1 MLSSWVPCRRPV
13 GAPQLTYGRSV
24 AKALDIFDLDRD
36 RWPELAA
43 DRAAWRAMLRAGVA
57 PKAFRAPPPAPVPP
71 PINSYWVRPRRAA
84 AIATN
89 AAISSSLD
97 ALRNT
102 TRGGDDKRLAD

>member
-1 MLSSWVPCRRPV
+1 MRKILPDSVPFEIV
-13 GAPQLTYGRSV
+13 LTLLEV

-36 RWPELAA
+36 RWPEQAA
-43 DRAAWRAMLRAGVA
+43 DRVAWRAMLRAGVA
-57 PKAFRAPPPAPVPP
+57 PAAFRAPPPAPVPP

-97 ALRNT
+97 ALCNT
-102 TRGGDDKRLAD
+102 TRDGDDKRLAD

>member
-1 MLSSWVPCRRPV
+1 MLFSLSRLDARPEEKP
-13 GAPQLTYGRSV
+13 GKR
-24 AKALDIFDLDRD
+24 
-36 RWPELAA
+36 
-43 DRAAWRAMLRAGVA
+43 MLRAGVA
-57 PKAFRAPPPAPVPP
+57 PDAFRAPPPAPVPP

-102 TRGGDDKRLAD
+102 TRGGDDVRRG